1 MCVLFLHFSE
11 HHGRTCGDIEFQPL
25 FTHFLVHGVVVG
37 EMADA
42 VVRQSKT
49 SESRRVGV
57 QHHVI
62 CSRRNQQSAVMKIA
76 ELYGI
81 EHKYTAAIGDYFNDY
96 DMLKTVGLPA
106 CCGQAPKAMHEI
118 AKFHACHCNKGAVA
132 DLLEYIMND
141 YKD

>member
-1 MCVLFLHFSE
+1 MPDVIKRLRKYIDTLTDTRANFMSSSISSFEMLNE
-11 HHGRTCGDIEFQPL
+11 G
-25 FTHFLVHGVVVG
+25 VHKG
-37 EMADA
+37 
-42 VVRQSKT
+42 T
-49 SESRRVGV
+49 
-57 QHHVI
+57 
-62 CSRRNQQSAVMKIA
+62 AVMKIA
-76 ELYGI
+76 ELYDI

-141 YKD
+141 YKE